1 MYKIYADGV
10 LIYDSKLEDYR
21 IGKGEITLEL
31 NKSGSFTF
39 SLYPD
44 HFCYD
49 TITKLKTVLKVLK
62 GERIVFRGRSLNDVT
77 DYWNNKVFTCE
88 GELGF
93 FQDSIIR
100 PFNFS
105 GTPAEALAK
114 FVNEHNPQVDEF
126 KRFKVGTVTVTGNIT
141 LANTGYETAMSNL
154 TKLIETA
161 GGYLHITHENGEEI
175 PTLNWLGAFTGVSS
189 QVVEFGE
196 NLKDYTKTVKADD
209 IGTAV
214 IPLGAAV
221 DDGDSETEDLKL
233 TIADVNDGLDYVYSE
248 AGVSLYGW
256 IYKTVSWDDITDPA
270 TLKARAEE
278 YVETLVN
285 QAITIELTAIDLHLM
300 DKSIDSF
307 QLGDYIRVLSL
318 PHNFDSTLLSNKQTL
333 NILNPTNDTL
343 TLGHSY
349 STFTESIRNVSAIV
363 QNVSSIRSSVTNLSN
378 TVGNVNT
385 TVIEAKEKADA
396 ANASVNNLAGTVAGN
411 TENIALLAQQMEGLG
426 GGINY
431 EIGTEVLTGNTWPTD
446 DGGSKPIYRYIWK
459 GTTTHKDK
467 QQVMTNFPGDITP
480 ETVITLRGMVRR
492 SDGEWVSIPTSYYGS
507 LDHSANLRTYNG
519 KSIYLGLGDGFDGT
533 KTVIIIAEYTK
544 STD

>member
-114 FVNEHNPQVDEF
+114 FVNEHNAQVDEF

-221 DDGDSETEDLKL
+221 DDGNSETEDQKL

-333 NILNPTNDTL
+333 NILNPANDTL

-396 ANASVNNLAGTVAGN
+396 ANASVNDLAGTVAGN
-411 TENIALLAQQMEGLG
+411 TESIALLAQQMEGLG
-426 GGINY
+426 GGITFVTT
-431 EIGTEVLTGNTWPTD
+431 EIDTGNTWI
-446 DGGSKPIYRYIWK
+446 DGKPIYRQVFT
-459 GTTTHKDK
+459 GSATTSS
-467 QQVMTNFPGDITP
+467 GG
-480 ETVITLRGMVRR
+480 VIV
-492 SDGEWVSIPTSYYGS
+492 GEIDNLDVPIRIYGS
-507 LDHSANLRTYNG
+507 LHRSSGAICPVNYWNASNNQCNTLIDNSGEGVLVRSSHAGS
-519 KSIYLGLGDGFDGT
+519 
-533 KTVIIIAEYTK
+533 VVVVVEYTK